1 MPGGNG
7 LVLDAVS
14 RLGVVEGGDG
24 FVYRKY
30 RRRDRGNDNG
40 LAATAERFLEEARQ
54 LGVSVRNSSRRALA
68 QSTGEKEPSEL
79 GKTV

>member
-7 LVLDAVS
+7 LVRDAVS

-24 FVYRKY
+24 FVYRQY

-40 LAATAERFLEEARQ
+40 LAATAERFLKEARQ
-54 LGVSVRNSSRRALA
+54 LGVSVRNAPGRALA
-68 QSTGEKEPSEL
+68 QSTVGGRIGAS
-79 GKTV
+79 